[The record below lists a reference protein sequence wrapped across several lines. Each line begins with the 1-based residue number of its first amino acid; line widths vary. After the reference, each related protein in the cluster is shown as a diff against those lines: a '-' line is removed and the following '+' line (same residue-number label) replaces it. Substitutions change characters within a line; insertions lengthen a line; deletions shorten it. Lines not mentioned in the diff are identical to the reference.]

1 MNEADKGKICLG
13 ALLFTPLVTWF
24 IAAKALYGFTP
35 KDARE
40 RLVLLIQQTFD
51 LWPLWGALLVGEII
65 AIIGLIIF
73 FKFNHQIFKGA
84 PFKKIYRGTR
94 LVSQRALASITK
106 EREPQITIADIP
118 IPTKAEG
125 THISIAG
132 ATGVGKSTIFAE
144 MMKCCLMRG
153 KMQRVASNKDR
164 MIILD
169 PDGDFLS
176 RFYKKGDKILNPYDA
191 RTEGWVFFNEIKSDF
206 DFERFGVSI
215 VPTAKDSQTEE
226 WNGYGRLLFTEVSRK
241 VFNTSRNPTMEEVFF
256 WTNEVPLEELEEY
269 VRGTKAQ
276 ALFAGS
282 GRAVG
287 SARFVLSNKLAA
299 HLKMPAGNFS
309 IREWLEDPKGGNL
322 YITWTDEMR
331 EALKSLISCWTDS
344 IFSIVLGMSKS
355 NSRKIW
361 TFIDELESLDYLPS
375 LRDALTKGRK
385 KGLRVVT
392 GYQSYSQVISI
403 YGSDVAETLLS
414 NHRTS
419 VVMAAG
425 RLGERTLE
433 FVSKSLGEIEGEREK
448 TGISRRFGQLGTKNT
463 NDDHKRE
470 RAVTPT
476 EIATLDDLTGYIAFP
491 GNLPVAKFET
501 HHVNYTRSNPV
512 PGVVLRES
520 TAFAGM

>member
-1 MNEADKGKICLG
+1 MKRIRAKFAWGHCFL
-13 ALLFTPLVTWF
+13 PLVTWF

-176 RFYKKGDKILNPYDA
+176 RFYKKAI
-191 RTEGWVFFNEIKSDF
+191 
-206 DFERFGVSI
+206 RF
-215 VPTAKDSQTEE
+215 
-226 WNGYGRLLFTEVSRK
+226 
-241 VFNTSRNPTMEEVFF
+241 
-256 WTNEVPLEELEEY
+256 
-269 VRGTKAQ
+269 
-276 ALFAGS
+276 
-282 GRAVG
+282 
-287 SARFVLSNKLAA
+287 
-299 HLKMPAGNFS
+299 
-309 IREWLEDPKGGNL
+309 
-322 YITWTDEMR
+322 
-331 EALKSLISCWTDS
+331 
-344 IFSIVLGMSKS
+344 
-355 NSRKIW
+355 
-361 TFIDELESLDYLPS
+361 
-375 LRDALTKGRK
+375 
-385 KGLRVVT
+385 
-392 GYQSYSQVISI
+392 
-403 YGSDVAETLLS
+403 
-414 NHRTS
+414 
-419 VVMAAG
+419 
-425 RLGERTLE
+425 
-433 FVSKSLGEIEGEREK
+433 
-448 TGISRRFGQLGTKNT
+448 
-463 NDDHKRE
+463 
-470 RAVTPT
+470 
-476 EIATLDDLTGYIAFP
+476 
-491 GNLPVAKFET
+491 
-501 HHVNYTRSNPV
+501 
-512 PGVVLRES
+512 
-520 TAFAGM
+520 

>member
-13 ALLFTPLVTWF
+13 ALLFTPLVSWF
-24 IAAKALYGFTP
+24 IAAKSLYGFTP
-35 KDARE
+35 ENARE
-40 RLVLLIQQTFD
+40 RLILLIQQTFD
-51 LWPLWGALLVGEII
+51 LWPLWGALLAGEVIS
-65 AIIGLIIF
+65 IIGLVMF
-73 FKFNHQIFKGA
+73 FKYNHQVFKGA
-84 PFKKIYRGTR
+84 PFKKIYRGTQ
-94 LVSQRALASITK
+94 LVSQKALASLTK
-106 EREPQITIADIP
+106 EKEPQITIADIP
-118 IPTKAEG
+118 VPTSAET

-144 MMKCCLMRG
+144 MMKCCLLRA
-153 KMQRVASNKDR
+153 KYERIASKKDR

-176 RFYKKGDKILNPYDA
+176 RFYKKGDKILNCNDA
-191 RTEGWVFFNEIKSDF
+191 RTEGWVFFNEIKNDF

-226 WNGYGRLLFTEVSRK
+226 WNGYGRLLFTEVARK
-241 VFNTSRNPTMEEVFF
+241 VFNTSRNPTMDEVFY
-256 WTNEVPLEELEEY
+256 WTNEVPLEELEAY
-269 VRGTKAQ
+269 VNGTKAQ

-282 GRAVG
+282 SRAVG
-287 SARFVLSNKLAA
+287 SARFVLSNKLAP
-299 HLKMPAGNFS
+299 HLKMPTGNFS
-309 IREWLEDPKGGNL
+309 IREWLGDPKGGNL

-331 EALKSLISCWTDS
+331 ESLKSLISCWTDS
-344 IFSIVLGMSKS
+344 IFSIVLGMPKSKS
-355 NSRKIW
+355 RRIW
-361 TFIDELESLDYLPS
+361 TYIDELESLDYLPS

-385 KGLRVVT
+385 KGLRIVS

-403 YGSDVAETLLS
+403 YGREVAETLLS

-425 RLGERTLE
+425 RLGERTLD

-448 TGISRRFGQLGTKNT
+448 SGTSRRFGQLGTKST

-501 HHVNYTRSNPV
+501 HYVNYTRTTPV
-512 PGVVLRES
+512 PGVILREN
-520 TAFAGM
+520 TAFSGM